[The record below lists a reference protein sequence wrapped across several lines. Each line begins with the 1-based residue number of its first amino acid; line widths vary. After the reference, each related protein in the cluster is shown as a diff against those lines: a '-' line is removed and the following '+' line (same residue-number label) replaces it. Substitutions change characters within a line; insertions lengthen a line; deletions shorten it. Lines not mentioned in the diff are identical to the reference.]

1 MRRIGSALGAL
12 SMVLVATAASAAP
25 EVQAEAD
32 RTDVGL
38 MDTFVL
44 TVRASGAPRGSELQ
58 LPAFDGAEVLS
69 TQRGMSSTIQLGSGG
84 PVLRQELTVTV
95 FLRPTRVG
103 KLTLFPVELHTPDGV
118 VKSNAVTLNVH
129 KAHVPG
135 PPPTAAQRPNMMPG
149 FPSPFP
155 EGEDPFAA
163 LRERERDLSRP
174 HGENDLF
181 LRSEVDKKEVYVGE
195 QVTLSLWVYSRVDLA
210 DVGNLKIPRPD
221 GFWIEDI
228 ASPTTLTPELRTVDG
243 VPYRAALIK
252 RQALFPRGPGTR
264 ELPAAEA
271 DLTTGFLFAGHRE
284 HRVGNALT
292 LRVKPLPPGAPP
304 GFLPANVGSFQLSAE
319 LSSSSAEL
327 GSPVTLRV
335 VLEGQGNMKEVV
347 LPRATAPAA
356 LKLYEP
362 TSQERLSTVDNRIQG
377 KRSQEYLVMAQQTG
391 TFQIPSLS
399 FSYFDQESR
408 HYETV
413 RSQPLSLTVTPG
425 EAGGLRA
432 AGPAGT
438 VPDAARNVL
447 AAGALRPLRLDGRF
461 QTYTPVWRR
470 PVFLA
475 ALVLPPAAWALL
487 SLLGFVQARRARRD
501 PVSEQRRGTR
511 AARGRLSAAARL
523 QASATDGAFSE
534 EVERAVTAFLEARLG
549 AGLSG
554 LTRDRLRQKLREAG
568 APEARVE
575 DAARVLDTC
584 DAVRFA
590 PGAMRLD
597 REALLDEAERVLEGW
612 G

>member
-1 MRRIGSALGAL
+1 MRRTGSTCFALLAL
-12 SMVLVATAASAAP
+12 LAATAASAAP

-32 RTDVGL
+32 RSDVGL

-44 TVRASGAPRGSELQ
+44 TIRASNAPRGSDWQ
-58 LPAFDGAEVLS
+58 LPTFEGVEVLS

-84 PVLRQELTVTV
+84 PVIRQELTLTV
-95 FLRPTRVG
+95 FLRPTHVG
-103 KLTLFPVELHTPDGV
+103 KLVLPPAELHTPDGV
-118 VKSNAVTLNVH
+118 VKSNVVTVTVH
-129 KAHVPG
+129 KTHVPG
-135 PPPTAAQRPNMMPG
+135 PPPSAAQRPNMMPG

-155 EGEDPFAA
+155 GGEDPFAA
-163 LRERERDLSRP
+163 LRERERDLSHP

-181 LRSEVDKKEVYVGE
+181 LRSELDRKEVYVGE
-195 QVTLSLWVYSRVDLA
+195 QVTLSSWVYSRVDLA

-228 ASPTTLTPELRTVDG
+228 ASPTTLTQEPRVVDG

-252 RQALFPRGPGTR
+252 RQALFPRAPGSR
-264 ELPAAEA
+264 ELAPAEA

-284 HRVGNALT
+284 HRVGNGLT
-292 LRVKPLPPGAPP
+292 LKVKPLPPGAPP
-304 GFLPANVGSFQLSAE
+304 GFLPANVGNFQLSAE
-319 LSSSSAEL
+319 LSAASAEL

-362 TSQERLSTVDNRIQG
+362 TSQERISPADNHIQG
-377 KRSQEYLVMAQQTG
+377 KRIQEYLVMAQQTG
-391 TFQIPSLS
+391 SFQVPSLS
-399 FSYFDQESR
+399 FSYFNPESR
-408 HYETV
+408 RYETV
-413 RSQPLSLTVTPG
+413 RSQALSLTVTPG
-425 EAGGLRA
+425 EAGALRA

-447 AAGALRPLRLDGRF
+447 SAGALRPLRLDSRF
-461 QTYTPVWRR
+461 QTSSAVWRR
-470 PVFLA
+470 PLFVTA
-475 ALVLPPAAWALL
+475 VLVPPAAWALV
-487 SLLGFVQARRARRD
+487 SLVGLARARRARRD

-511 AARGRLSAAARL
+511 AARGRLAAAGRL
-523 QASATDGAFSE
+523 RASGTDVAFSE
-534 EVERAVTAFLEARLG
+534 EVERAMTAFLEARVG

-554 LTRDRLRQKLREAG
+554 LTRDGLRQKLKEAG
-568 APEARVE
+568 APESVVE

-590 PGAMRLD
+590 PGAMRLS
-597 REALLDEAERVLEGW
+597 REDLLEEAERVLEGW
-612 G
+612 Q